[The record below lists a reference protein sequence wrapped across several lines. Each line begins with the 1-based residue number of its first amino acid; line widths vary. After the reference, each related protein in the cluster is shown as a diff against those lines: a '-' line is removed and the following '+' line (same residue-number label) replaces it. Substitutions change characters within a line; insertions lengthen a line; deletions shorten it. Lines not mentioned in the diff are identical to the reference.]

1 MVTIYTTN
9 SCASCKK
16 AIKWLQDNNVKFKE
30 INMFK
35 QPLSRAD
42 IVKILSNSEN
52 GFEDIISTRSKVILE
67 SGVDIES
74 MKFNELVDFIIMNP
88 SILRRPIIIDDKKF
102 QVGYDDDE
110 ITVFSPAELRKQ
122 IVNAVCKDESET
134 CEYINVL
141 KEQLGSEKKN
151 A

>member
-16 AIKWLQDNNVKFKE
+16 AIKWLEDNKVQYKE

-35 QPLSRAD
+35 QPLQRDD
-42 IVKILSNSEN
+42 IVKILKNSEN
-52 GFEDIISTRSKVILE
+52 GFEDIISTRSKVILA

-74 MKFNELVDFIIMNP
+74 MKFNELVEFIIQNP
-88 SILRRPIIIDDKKF
+88 SVLRRPIIIEDEKF

-110 ITVFSPAELRKQ
+110 ITTFSPHEIRQKMVLDT
-122 IVNAVCKDESET
+122 CKDDNT
-134 CEYINVL
+134 KCEYINAL
-141 KEQLGSEKKN
+141 KDQLENIKN
-151 A
+151 EA